1 MELYGGGMTGRPTN
15 YQIGGQVARSRR
27 TRAAQKEL
35 RRLRDAAAEAAR
47 KQKEAQQKG
56 QILGTIGSIAGSFLG
71 PIGTGVGKFLG
82 QAAGESFYQGTDVG
96 EGRYANRTR
105 EDLQGNIDD
114 FKKSSLERA
123 GIAGLQAGLK
133 SFLQNRLLQG
143 PSTAGGPS
151 AIKEGE
157 GVFSGQYQDVLPS
170 QVAEGKLGPTQLGNL
185 EAPMFAKGFGEFGMQ
200 GFTVAPQ
207 SIVSRSG
214 NILPLGSMPTDP
226 SLISEGVTAATSL
239 PPIAADAKQLALETQ
254 SLLQPTRPVVDIPLE
269 APEAPDDV
277 FIKALE
283 PEPSMFEGV
292 DTSQDFSMTIPGTDA
307 DNLAQINF
315 EQPFGMTLGDEQV
328 GSFVDPA
335 SGGIFSRS
343 LFEPA
348 IPDTL
353 FSSPAD
359 TTLTRRPMPFVDF
372 EKGGLVNM
380 MQEFQV
386 GGLVEEQPN
395 PFGNPPVLPTLPSGM
410 GPMPVTPTGG
420 GAGTFNEQGGIGGL
434 SLMQTPVNTTGANTT
449 TTGRVGAGSITDKF
463 DQMGGGTSLSAGVG
477 TGDMSSVNV
486 SAGLSGLEKTEG
498 SEGYTQTTGPLGDR
512 RQNLQDVTRGGL
524 DSVENVEDVEL
535 EEGDVGLQNLGRVAG
550 YGTAIGAQS
559 ALRQLGMLDVANDPR
574 LQQYLGELP
583 QFSQGYRQQLQD
595 IRGGA
600 RENLA
605 NLYAQQRMGGTGL
618 GVGTG
623 MQQFQQQLAGL
634 SGDVERRRRGV
645 VEGFQSDLLSSISDI
660 ERLGEFEFGS
670 V

>member
-1 MELYGGGMTGRPTN
+1 MANSLMELYGGGMTGRPTN

-56 QILGTIGSIAGSFLG
+56 QILGTIGAIAGSFI
-71 PIGTGVGKFLG
+71 PIPGVGTLLGSAIGSGLGRFLG

-96 EGRYANRTR
+96 EGRYAKRTR

-123 GIAGLQAGLK
+123 GIAGLQQGLK
-133 SFLQNRLLQG
+133 TYLQGKFLQG

-157 GVFSGQYQDVLPS
+157 GIFSGQYQDVLPS

-200 GFTVAPQ
+200 GFTLAPQ

-214 NILPLGSMPTDP
+214 DFLPLGSMPTDP
-226 SLISEGVTAATSL
+226 SLVSEGVAAATSL

-254 SLLQPTRPVVDIPLE
+254 PLLQPTRPVVDIPLE
-269 APEAPDDV
+269 APEALDDV
-277 FIKALE
+277 FTEALE
-283 PEPSMFEGV
+283 PEPSMFEGI

-307 DNLAQINF
+307 DNLAQIDF
-315 EQPFGMTLGDEQV
+315 QQPFGMTLGDEEV
-328 GSFVDPA
+328 SSFVDPA

-359 TTLTRRPMPFVDF
+359 TTLTRRAMPFVDF
-372 EKGGLVNM
+372 EKGGLIDM
-380 MQEFQV
+380 MQKFQV
-386 GGLVEEQPN
+386 GGFVDEEPN
-395 PFGNPPVLPTLPSGM
+395 PFGNAPTLPTLSSGL
-410 GPMPVTPTGG
+410 VTPTNQNTV
-420 GAGTFNEQGGIGGL
+420 GT
-434 SLMQTPVNTTGANTT
+434 S
-449 TTGRVGAGSITDKF
+449 SIADTF
-463 DQMGGGTSLSAGVG
+463 DQMVGSTSLSAGMG

-486 SAGLSGLEKTEG
+486 SGGLSGLEKREG

-512 RQNLQDVTRGGL
+512 RRNLQDVTRGGL
-524 DSVENVEDVEL
+524 DSIENVEDVEL
-535 EEGDVGLQNLGRVAG
+535 EEGGVGPQNLGRIAG

-574 LQQYLGELP
+574 LQEYLDELP

-595 IRGGA
+595 IRSGA

-623 MQQFQQQLAGL
+623 MQQFQQRLAGL

>member
-56 QILGTIGSIAGSFLG
+56 QILGTIGAIAGSFIPIPGVGTLLG
-71 PIGTGVGKFLG
+71 SAIGSGIGKFLG
-82 QAAGESFYQGTDVG
+82 QAGGESFYQGTDVG
-96 EGRYANRTR
+96 EGRYAKRTR

-123 GIAGLQAGLK
+123 GIAGLQQGLK
-133 SFLQNRLLQG
+133 TYLQGKFLQG

-157 GVFSGQYQDVLPS
+157 GIFSGQYQDVLPS

-200 GFTVAPQ
+200 GFTLAPQ

-226 SLISEGVTAATSL
+226 SLVSEGLAAATSL

-254 SLLQPTRPVVDIPLE
+254 PLLQPTRPVVDIPLE
-269 APEAPDDV
+269 APEALDDV
-277 FIKALE
+277 FTEALE
-283 PEPSMFEGV
+283 PEPSMFEGI

-307 DNLAQINF
+307 DNLAQIDF
-315 EQPFGMTLGDEQV
+315 QQPFGMTLGDEEV
-328 GSFVDPA
+328 SSFVDPA

-359 TTLTRRPMPFVDF
+359 TTLTRRAMPFVDF
-372 EKGGLVNM
+372 EKGGLIDM
-380 MQEFQV
+380 MQKFQV
-386 GGLVEEQPN
+386 GGFVDEEPN
-395 PFGNPPVLPTLPSGM
+395 PFGNAPTLPTLSSGL
-410 GPMPVTPTGG
+410 VTPTNQNTI
-420 GAGTFNEQGGIGGL
+420 GA
-434 SLMQTPVNTTGANTT
+434 S
-449 TTGRVGAGSITDKF
+449 SIADTF
-463 DQMGGGTSLSAGVG
+463 DQMGGSTSLSAGMG

-486 SAGLSGLEKTEG
+486 SAGLSGLEKREG

-524 DSVENVEDVEL
+524 DSVGNVEDVEL
-535 EEGDVGLQNLGRVAG
+535 EEGGVGPQNLGRIAG

-559 ALRQLGMLDVANDPR
+559 ALRQLGMLDVANDPK
-574 LQQYLGELP
+574 LQQYLDELP

-595 IRGGA
+595 IRSGA

-634 SGDVERRRRGV
+634 SGDVARRRRGV